1 MRRGVEVVENERR
14 ETWAKTWSGT
24 YGDGVS
30 GGSFLPIHYILRGIG
45 TIALIYSTASTRS
58 FNLFHYNFRRMRFMS
73 LNYSLICYIATS
85 KR

>member
-30 GGSFLPIHYILRGIG
+30 GGMGNGTGQVGRQSSIG
-45 TIALIYSTASTRS
+45 MMAR
-58 FNLFHYNFRRMRFMS
+58 
-73 LNYSLICYIATS
+73 
-85 KR
+85 